1 MVAERLDTRTD
12 TRDGTKRILVNGS
25 SASNSNFYGQSVNR
39 IQGCLPF
46 IFDRKPRKV
55 LAVCFGTG
63 ITFGTL
69 SQFDVERIDAVD
81 ISPEV
86 IEAAPSFKQA
96 NYDVIHHPR
105 TRIHIDDGRNF
116 LLKSSER
123 YDVITMEPMPPALA
137 GVVDLYTQDFYQ
149 LCRQHLTPGGV
160 MSQWVPLYHLG
171 LDDVKM
177 LYRTFAESFPY
188 ALVFHYNFDTFLVG
202 SDRPLFLSAENFE
215 KRLQSEPLV
224 RDLEL
229 LSLSGVKRMLAT
241 FLMGRDAM
249 LRFAADVPVLR
260 DDLPYVEFTAPKKAS
275 ILETP
280 RNYLAVTAFAQAAS
294 SYLANSSLDARLRAE
309 LDEVYATNRLRWDRA
324 RARKE
329 ELDRE
334 REAIYREYERSRM
347 P

>member
-1 MVAERLDTRTD
+1 
-12 TRDGTKRILVNGS
+12 
-25 SASNSNFYGQSVNR
+25 
-39 IQGCLPF
+39 
-46 IFDRKPRKV
+46 V

-69 SQFDVERIDAVD
+69 AQYDVERIDAVD

-86 IEAAPSFKQA
+86 IVAAPAFKQA

-105 TRIHIDDGRNF
+105 ARIHIDDGRNF
-116 LLKSSER
+116 LLKSREC

-137 GVVDLYTQDFYQ
+137 GVVDLYTRDFYE
-149 LCRQHLTPGGV
+149 LCREHLVPGGV

-202 SDRPLFLSAENFE
+202 SDRPLSLSARGFE
-215 KRLQSEPLV
+215 ERLRSEPLI
-224 RDLEL
+224 RDLEVI
-229 LSLSGVKRMLAT
+229 SLSGTKRMLAT
-241 FLMGRDAM
+241 FLMDREAM
-249 LRFAADVPVLR
+249 LRFAGNVPVLT

-280 RNYLAVTAFAQAAS
+280 KNYLAVTAFAQSATSHLEATS
-294 SYLANSSLDARLRAE
+294 DNEELRAE
-309 LDEVYATNRLRWDRA
+309 LEEVFEVNRLKWESA
-324 RARKE
+324 RARKKE
-329 ELDRE
+329 ADRE
-334 REAIYREYERSRM
+334 REAIYREYERSRIQ
-347 P
+347 